1 MKVEIGPYRS
11 WIGPYQLADMIPFI
25 SEETSE
31 KIGHWLSET
40 WVNNLCNWID
50 SKKERKVK
58 IRIDKYDT
66 WNMDYTLALIILP
79 MLKQLQETKHGSQ
92 LVDEE
97 DVPPHMRHSNAKE
110 GEYGNDNWIHYK
122 WEWVLKELIWT
133 FEQLVDNDWENQYT
147 IEEGE
152 LDFDDYPEDE
162 GKDITPVRWK
172 KEYKIDYDGL
182 RAHQERITNGL
193 RLFGKYYQGL
203 WD

>member
-1 MKVEIGPYRS
+1 MKVYIGPYVN
-11 WIGPYQLADMIPFI
+11 WIGPYQIAEKIPFI
-25 SEETSE
+25 SEETKE
-31 KIGHWLSET
+31 NIGCWLSKT
-40 WVNNLCNWID
+40 WVNHLCNWYYSKID
-50 SKKERKVK
+50 RKIKV
-58 IRIDKYDT
+58 RIDHYDT
-66 WNMDYTLALIILP
+66 WSMDNTLAHIILP
-79 MLKQLQETKHGSQ
+79 MLKQLRDTKHGSQ
-92 LVDEE
+92 LVDDE
-97 DVPPHMRHSNAKE
+97 DVPPHMRH
-110 GEYGNDNWIHYK
+110 GGTDVYDNWIHYK

-133 FEQLVDNDWENQYT
+133 FEQLVDTDWQNQYT

-162 GKDITPVRWK
+162 GKEITPVRWK

>member
-1 MKVEIGPYRS
+1 MKVYIGPYKD
-11 WIGPYQLADMIPFI
+11 WIGPYQLAQKIPFI
-25 SEETSE
+25 SEDTAD
-31 KIGHWLSET
+31 KIGDWLSET
-40 WVNNLCNWID
+40 WVKTVCEWFY
-50 SKKERKVK
+50 SKNERKIKV
-58 IRIDKYDT
+58 RIDKYDT
-66 WNMDYTLALIILP
+66 WSMDDTLAHIILP

-97 DVPPHMRHSNAKE
+97 DVPTHMRHSNAKE
-110 GEYGNDNWIHYK
+110 GEYGNDNWVHYK
-122 WEWVLKELIWT
+122 WEWILKELIWT
-133 FEQLVDNDWENQYT
+133 FEQLVDTDWQHQYT

-162 GKDITPVRWK
+162 GKEVTPVRWK
-172 KEYKIDYDGL
+172 KHYVINYDGL